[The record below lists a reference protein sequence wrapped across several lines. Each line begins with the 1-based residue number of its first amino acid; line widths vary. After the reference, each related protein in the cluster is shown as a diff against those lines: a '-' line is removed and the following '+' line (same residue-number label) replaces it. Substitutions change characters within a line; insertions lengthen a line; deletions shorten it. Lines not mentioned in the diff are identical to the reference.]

1 MFDSGLSQLVGS
13 IELDIVDLGEI
24 IVRLAVVI
32 PSYRVTAHILDVIA
46 GIGPAIERIY
56 VVDDACPDKSGDL
69 VQKKCKDKRVVVL
82 RHQVN
87 QGVGGAVITGYRA
100 ALADGMDVI
109 VKVDGDGQMNPALI
123 ETIARPVLNGEAD
136 YAKGNRFDSLEN
148 LFAMPKIRIF
158 GNAALSL
165 WSKLSS
171 GYWSITDPTNGFT
184 AIHRKALSAIHL
196 DKLRKTYFFESDLLF
211 RLSITNA
218 VVVDVPME
226 AVYGDEKSNLKIR
239 KVLVEFPWRHTVN
252 LWKRVFYKYYLREW
266 SVASF
271 ELPLGV
277 GFTVFGV
284 WFGLARYFEAAEAG
298 RATTAGQVT
307 LSAVALI
314 LGVQLLL
321 SFLSYDVQ
329 SEPRVPRQK
338 R

>member
-1 MFDSGLSQLVGS
+1 LV
-13 IELDIVDLGEI
+13 
-24 IVRLAVVI
+24 R
-32 PSYRVTAHILDVIA
+32 
-46 GIGPAIERIY
+46 
-56 VVDDACPDKSGDL
+56 
-69 VQKKCKDKRVVVL
+69 KKCKDKRVSVI
-82 RHQVN
+82 RHETN
-87 QGVGGAVITGYRA
+87 QGVGGAVVTGYRA

-109 VKVDGDGQMNPALI
+109 VKVDGDGQMDPSLI
-123 ETIARPVLNGEAD
+123 ETIARPVINGEAD

-148 LFAMPKIRIF
+148 LFAMPKVRIF
-158 GNAALSL
+158 GNAVLSL
-165 WSKLSS
+165 WSKISS

-184 AIHRKALSAIHL
+184 AIHRKALTAIHL
-196 DKLRKTYFFESDLLF
+196 DKLRKSYFFESDLLF

-226 AVYGDEKSNLKIR
+226 AVYGEEKSNLKIG
-239 KVLVEFPWRHTVN
+239 KILVEFPWRHTVN

-266 SVASF
+266 SVASI
-271 ELPLGV
+271 ELPLGF
-277 GFTVFGV
+277 GFTVFGA
-284 WFGLARYFEAAEAG
+284 WFGIARYLEASEAG

>member
-1 MFDSGLSQLVGS
+1 M
-13 IELDIVDLGEI
+13 
-24 IVRLAVVI
+24 RLAVVI
-32 PSYRVTAHILDVIA
+32 PSYRVTAHILDVIE

-56 VVDDACPDKSGDL
+56 VVDDACPDNTGEL
-69 VQKKCKDKRVVVL
+69 VSKRCKDKRVVVI
-82 RHQVN
+82 RHEVN
-87 QGVGGAVITGYRA
+87 QGVGGAVITGYLA
-100 ALADGMDVI
+100 ALSDGMDVI
-109 VKVDGDGQMNPALI
+109 VKVDGDGQMDPALI
-123 ETIARPVLNGEAD
+123 EAIAAPVLKGEAD

-148 LFAMPKIRIF
+148 LFAMPKVRIF
-158 GNAALSL
+158 GNAVLSL

-184 AIHRKALSAIHL
+184 AIHRKALSSIHL
-196 DKLRKTYFFESDLLF
+196 AKLRKTYFFESDLLF
-211 RLSITNA
+211 RLSISNA
-218 VVVDVPME
+218 VVVDVPMD
-226 AVYGDEKSNLKIR
+226 AVYGDEKSNLKIG

-277 GFTVFGV
+277 GFTAFGA
-284 WFGLARYFEAAEAG
+284 WFGISRYLEASEAG

>member
-1 MFDSGLSQLVGS
+1 LSGFIGS
-13 IELDIVDLGEI
+13 VELDIVELGEI
-24 IVRLAVVI
+24 IVRLAVVV
-32 PSYRVTAHILDVIA
+32 PSYRVTSHILEVLA
-46 GIGPAIERIY
+46 GIGPEVERIY
-56 VVDDACPDKSGDL
+56 VIDDACPDNSGDL
-69 VQKKCKDKRVVVL
+69 VSKKCKDKRVSVI
-82 RHQVN
+82 RHETN
-87 QGVGGAVITGYRA
+87 QGVGGAVVTGYRA

-109 VKVDGDGQMNPALI
+109 VKVDGDGQMDPSLI
-123 ETIARPVLNGEAD
+123 ETIARPVINGEAD

-148 LFAMPKIRIF
+148 LFAMPKVRIF
-158 GNAALSL
+158 GNAVLSL
-165 WSKLSS
+165 WSKISS

-184 AIHRKALSAIHL
+184 AIHRKALTAIHL

-226 AVYGDEKSNLKIR
+226 AVYGEEKSNLKIG

-266 SVASF
+266 SVASI
-271 ELPLGV
+271 ELPLGF
-277 GFTVFGV
+277 GFTVFGA
-284 WFGLARYFEAAEAG
+284 WFGIARYLEASEAG

>member
-1 MFDSGLSQLVGS
+1 MGLSGLIGS
-13 IELDIVDLGEI
+13 VELRVFKLGEWS
-24 IVRLAVVI
+24 VRLAVVI
-32 PSYRVTAHILDVIA
+32 PSYRVTNHILGVLSA
-46 GIGPAIERIY
+46 IGPEVERIY
-56 VVDDACPDKSGDL
+56 VVDDSCPDGSGDL
-69 VQKKCKDKRVVVL
+69 VEKKSKDKRVKVI
-82 RHQVN
+82 RHETN
-87 QGVGGAVITGYRA
+87 QGVGGAVITGYQA

-109 VKVDGDGQMNPALI
+109 VKVDGDGQMDPGLI
-123 ETIARPVLNGEAD
+123 PTIAKPILEGEAD

-148 LFAMPKIRIF
+148 LFAMPKVRIF
-158 GNAALSL
+158 GNAVLSL

-171 GYWSITDPTNGFT
+171 GYWSVTDPTNGFT
-184 AIHRKALSAIHL
+184 AIHRKALGAIHL
-196 DKLRKTYFFESDLLF
+196 GKLRRTYFFESDLLF
-211 RLSITNA
+211 RLSIINA

-226 AVYGDEKSNLKIR
+226 AVYGDEESNLKIR

-271 ELPLGV
+271 ELPLGL
-277 GFTVFGV
+277 GFTIFGAWFGV
-284 WFGLARYFEAAEAG
+284 SRYLEAAAAG

>member
-1 MFDSGLSQLVGS
+1 M
-13 IELDIVDLGEI
+13 
-24 IVRLAVVI
+24 RLAVVI
-32 PSYRVTAHILDVIA
+32 PSYRVTDHILEVLA
-46 GIGPAIERIY
+46 RIGPEVERIY
-56 VVDDACPDKSGDL
+56 VIDDACPDNSGAL
-69 VQKKCKDKRVVVL
+69 VNKKNKDKRVTVITHAENL
-82 RHQVN
+82 
-87 QGVGGAVITGYRA
+87 GVGGAVITGYRA

-109 VKVDGDGQMNPALI
+109 VKVDGDGQMDPRLI
-123 ETIARPVLNGEAD
+123 ETIARPVMTGEAD

-148 LFAMPKIRIF
+148 LFAMPKVRIF
-158 GNAALSL
+158 GNAVLSL
-165 WSKLSS
+165 WSKVSS

-184 AIHRKALSAIHL
+184 AIHSKALSSIHL

-271 ELPLGV
+271 ELPLGLILTIF
-277 GFTVFGV
+277 GAWFGV
-284 WFGLARYFEAAEAG
+284 SRYLEASEAG

>member
-1 MFDSGLSQLVGS
+1 M
-13 IELDIVDLGEI
+13 
-24 IVRLAVVI
+24 RLAVVI
-32 PSYRVTAHILDVIA
+32 PSYRVTNHILEVLA
-46 GIGPAIERIY
+46 GIGPEVERIY
-56 VVDDACPDKSGDL
+56 VIDDACPDNSGDL
-69 VQKKCKDKRVVVL
+69 VKKKSKDKRVSVITHAENL
-82 RHQVN
+82 
-87 QGVGGAVITGYRA
+87 GVGGAVITGYRA
-100 ALADGMDVI
+100 ALADGMDVV

-123 ETIARPVLNGEAD
+123 PTIARPVINGEAD

-148 LFAMPKIRIF
+148 LFAMPKVRIF
-158 GNAALSL
+158 GNAVLSL

-226 AVYGDEKSNLKIR
+226 AVYGDEKSNLKIG
-239 KVLVEFPWRHTVN
+239 KVLLEFPWRHTVN
-252 LWKRVFYKYYLREW
+252 LLKRVFYKYYLREW
-266 SVASF
+266 SVASI

-277 GFTVFGV
+277 GFTVFGA
-284 WFGLARYFEAAEAG
+284 WFGIARYLEASEAG

>member
-1 MFDSGLSQLVGS
+1 M
-13 IELDIVDLGEI
+13 
-24 IVRLAVVI
+24 RLAVVI
-32 PSYRVTAHILDVIA
+32 PSYRVTKHILEVLA
-46 GIGPAIERIY
+46 GIGSEVERIY
-56 VVDDACPDKSGDL
+56 VIDDACPDKSGEL
-69 VQKKCKDKRVVVL
+69 VKRKSKDKRVTVITHPDNL
-82 RHQVN
+82 
-87 QGVGGAVITGYRA
+87 GVGGAVITGYRA

-123 ETIARPVLNGEAD
+123 PTIARPVLSGEAD

-148 LFAMPKIRIF
+148 LFSMPKIRIF

-165 WSKLSS
+165 WSKLSA

-184 AIHRKALSAIHL
+184 AIHRKALEAIHL

-211 RLSITNA
+211 RLSIINA
-218 VVVDVPME
+218 VVVDVPMD
-226 AVYGDEKSNLKIR
+226 AVYGEEQSNLKIR

-271 ELPLGV
+271 ELPLGL
-277 GFTVFGV
+277 GFTIFGA
-284 WFGLARYFEAAEAG
+284 WFGISRYLEASEAG

>member
-1 MFDSGLSQLVGS
+1 L
-13 IELDIVDLGEI
+13 DLGEI

-32 PSYRVTAHILDVIA
+32 PSYRVTSHILDVLA
-46 GIGPAIERIY
+46 GIGPEVERVY
-56 VVDDACPDKSGDL
+56 VIDDACPDQTGEL
-69 VQKKCKDKRVVVL
+69 VSKKCKDERVSVI
-82 RHQVN
+82 RHQSN

-109 VKVDGDGQMNPALI
+109 VKVDGDGQMDPRLI
-123 ETIARPVLNGEAD
+123 KTIARPVLSGEAD
-136 YAKGNRFDSLEN
+136 YAKGNRFDNLEN
-148 LFAMPKIRIF
+148 LLSMPKVRIF
-158 GNAALSL
+158 GNAVLSL
-165 WSKLSS
+165 WSKVAS

-184 AIHRKALSAIHL
+184 AVHRKALSAIHL
-196 DKLRKTYFFESDLLF
+196 GKLRKTYFFESDLLF

-252 LWKRVFYKYYLREW
+252 LWKRIFYKYYLREW

-271 ELPLGV
+271 ELPLGL
-277 GFTVFGV
+277 GFTAFGG
-284 WFGLARYFEAAEAG
+284 WFGISRYLEASEAG